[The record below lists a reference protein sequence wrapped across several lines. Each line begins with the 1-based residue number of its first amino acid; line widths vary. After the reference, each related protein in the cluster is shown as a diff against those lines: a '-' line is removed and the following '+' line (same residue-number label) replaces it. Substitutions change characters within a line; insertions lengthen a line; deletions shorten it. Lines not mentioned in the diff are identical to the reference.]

1 MVVVVVVVVVFSRWK
16 NTVFPWQAF
25 YPSRSTAIEKR
36 PELDSCRSYARQ
48 HSTSDAKVVEIRQHR
63 RRCGKT
69 QFMMVRTASFLVKNG
84 VVYYCVCHFNTVL
97 CRNFWPPAVCLCW
110 GLGELSAMAPS
121 TWDWHAPSSE
131 LLNGGLVGSNRILT
145 YPVLPCIV
153 MFYHVL
159 QLLQPWPC
167 IRIS

>member
-1 MVVVVVVVVVFSRWK
+1 MVVVVVVVVVVVFSRWK

-69 QFMMVRTASFLVKNG
+69 QFMMVRTASFLVKK
-84 VVYYCVCHFNTVL
+84 
-97 CRNFWPPAVCLCW
+97 W
-110 GLGELSAMAPS
+110 GGLLLRLPFQHGFMQ
-121 TWDWHAPSSE
+121 E
-131 LLNGGLVGSNRILT
+131 LLASSSMSLLRSWRAERHGSQYLGLTRAQFWTSEWRAGRFKQNINIPSIAMYCN
-145 YPVLPCIV
+145 VLPCITIITT
-153 MFYHVL
+153 MTMY
-159 QLLQPWPC
+159 
-167 IRIS
+167 